1 MLEQVPLSRLGLL
14 ARVRARNMVMMVVM
28 VVMVVIM
35 MILVMMVVVMM
46 IMVMIL
52 IRGGGGDV
60 YIVRNTSTK
69 AKICRRRL
77 TMTF

>member
-14 ARVRARNMVMMVVM
+14 ARVRARNMVMMVGVVVM
-28 VVMVVIM
+28 VVMVVRVVIM
-35 MILVMMVVVMM
+35 
-46 IMVMIL
+46 

-60 YIVRNTSTK
+60 YILRNRSTR